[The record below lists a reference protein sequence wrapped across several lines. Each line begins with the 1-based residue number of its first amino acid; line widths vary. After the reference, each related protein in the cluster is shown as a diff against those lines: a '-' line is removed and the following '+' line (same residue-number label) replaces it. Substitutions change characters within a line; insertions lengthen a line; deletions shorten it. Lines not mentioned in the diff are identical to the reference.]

1 MIESLI
7 RDARQLIGEQLAAS
21 ESPAVLWSSGEDSQL
36 LLWLVRQWKKDIAV
50 IHFRYLPS
58 DTKHAFADRMIA
70 DWDLQ
75 LSNVPRIGV
84 DVVANG
90 EEVNLV
96 EEYAVSPEF
105 SLYLPME
112 NEPGRPV
119 DQESACG
126 VRVLNAKRDGTRRI
140 TERLHDVV
148 FIGHHAG
155 DGDLV
160 LGSLEPKDRI
170 AQAADVR
177 TVYPLVEWTKD
188 DVRAASRLLGV
199 PQNDA
204 RYAGEMSANSDY
216 FPLCTECLKPG
227 REEDEVLCP
236 KLKVPVFNLGKVLA
250 PEYRRQQWRH
260 RFINIKEDHAASR
273 L

>member
-1 MIESLI
+1 MIENLI
-7 RDARQLIGEQLAAS
+7 RDARQLIGEQLATSQA
-21 ESPAVLWSSGEDSQL
+21 PAVLWSSGEDSQL
-36 LLWLVRQWKKDIAV
+36 VLWLVREWRRDVPV
-50 IHFRYLPS
+50 IHFRSLPS
-58 DTKHAFADRMIA
+58 ETKHRFADQVIGT
-70 DWDLQ
+70 WELQ
-75 LSNVPRIGV
+75 LSNVPRVGV

-90 EEVNLV
+90 DKVNLI

-112 NEPGRPV
+112 NEPDRPV
-119 DQESACG
+119 DQDSACG
-126 VRVLNAKRDGTRRI
+126 VRVLNEKRDGTRRI
-140 TERLHDVV
+140 AGQLHDVV

-160 LGSLEPKDRI
+160 LGSLEPKDRVS
-170 AQAADVR
+170 QAADVR
-177 TVYPLVEWTKD
+177 MVYPLVDWTKD
-188 DVRAASRLLGV
+188 DVRAASKLLGV

-216 FPLCTECLKPG
+216 FPLCVECMKPG
-227 REEDEVLCP
+227 RVEDEILCP

-260 RFINIKEDHAASR
+260 RFINIKESHVTSR
-273 L
+273 F